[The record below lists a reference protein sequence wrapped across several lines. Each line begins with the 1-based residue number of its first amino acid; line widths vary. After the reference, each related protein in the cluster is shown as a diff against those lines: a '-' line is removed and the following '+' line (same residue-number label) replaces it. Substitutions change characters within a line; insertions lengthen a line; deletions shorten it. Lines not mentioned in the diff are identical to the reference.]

1 MIRSRFVKKAYGIIY
16 MVITFAYLV
25 VMFRGAVVESRI
37 EDEIEWGSSTQKY
50 IYTGDVYK
58 EEVEKL
64 KKVAVASYG
73 IEELDYRY
81 GEVTVDPLRNRAYIY
96 IFFGSG
102 DDETY
107 QTYHGFIDT
116 NLTADLKMD
125 SFIDRINE
133 TTGIIKRTVEN
144 ADSES
149 DGIKERFE
157 DLESKNLRE
166 LMISLALIG
175 LFGFIEYKFFKIGKD
190 ELDEYELQKIIDKW
204 EEMQENGKR
213 MYIARTFVFMVLQ
226 IAIPPILLHGTDF
239 DMQHI
244 IGMSFL
250 YFFIVIL
257 YTWVSAGVGLE
268 KKEKAYW
275 EAKEML
281 ESMKSK
287 DKRNKSKEE
296 IV

>member
-1 MIRSRFVKKAYGIIY
+1 MIRSRSVKKAYGIIY
-16 MVITFAYLV
+16 GVMMFIYIIL
-25 VMFRGAVVESRI
+25 MFRGQIIERRI
-37 EDEIEWGSSTQKY
+37 ENEFDFFNLEKFYESTGQVYKDEISRLKEDALKRYSLGKLEY
-50 IYTGDVYK
+50 IYAD
-58 EEVEKL
+58 
-64 KKVAVASYG
+64 A
-73 IEELDYRY
+73 
-81 GEVTVDPLRNRAYIY
+81 TVDMFKNEVDTYTVFRGNDEKIY
-96 IFFGSG
+96 HVLINS
-102 DDETY
+102 
-107 QTYHGFIDT
+107 Q
-116 NLTADLKMD
+116 LTVELKLE
-125 SFIDRINE
+125 SFIGKINE
-133 TTGIIKRTVEN
+133 TTGIIR
-144 ADSES
+144 ES
-149 DGIKERFE
+149 DMGAEFKYDSVHRRFE
-157 DLESKNLRE
+157 EQKSKN
-166 LMISLALIG
+166 AWG
-175 LFGFIEYKFFKIGKD
+175 LFVSLVVVIVLGYVQGKFFSIEKD

-204 EEMQENGKR
+204 EEIQENGKR

-226 IAIPPILLHGTDF
+226 VAIPPILLHGTDF